1 MALSVRRATESDIE
15 AVRAV
20 AAAAWR
26 DTYTGL
32 LRPETIEGFIAGSY
46 SIANMQRRIANTF
59 VAVDDADV
67 IAFAGAIQLADH
79 VDLVAIYALPARRG
93 QGAGSLLLDAV
104 REAFPGERI
113 SADVL
118 DGNRKG
124 EVFYEAR
131 GFIPRERLEAELL
144 GEPVVERRW
153 WLEPGKVEPLP
164 LRDA

>member
-1 MALSVRRATESDIE
+1 MALSVRRAEAGDIE

-26 DTYTGL
+26 DTYAGL
-32 LRPETIEGFIAGSY
+32 LRPETIEGFIERSY
-46 SIANMQRRIANTF
+46 SIANMERRIESMF
-59 VAVDDADV
+59 VAVDGSEV
-67 IAFAGAIQLADH
+67 IAFAGAVELPHH
-79 VDLVAIYALPARRG
+79 VDLVAIYSLPERRG
-93 QGAGSLLLDAV
+93 EGAGTRLLEAV
-104 REAFPGERI
+104 QAAFPGQRI

-131 GFIPRERLEAELL
+131 GFVPGERLEAQLL

-153 WLEPGKVEPLP
+153 WLEAG
-164 LRDA
+164 